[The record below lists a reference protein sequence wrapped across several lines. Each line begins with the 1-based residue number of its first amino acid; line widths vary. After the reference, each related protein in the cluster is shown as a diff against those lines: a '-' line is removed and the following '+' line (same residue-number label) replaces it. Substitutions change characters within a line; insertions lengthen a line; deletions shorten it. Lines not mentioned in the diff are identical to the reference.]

1 MLRATIFSFLSA
13 AVFLLKVVRLL
24 PTLGQTIPILSEVG
38 SVADVLDSLHS
49 RRHGQFLRQ
58 MLDHLAAGL
67 HTRPATRLPSPDSKG
82 DTSIFGFDNDPAGVP
97 DFDRLTASI
106 MEWERSLDVDH
117 IQAWMTI
124 PENEAGEDG
133 NMSQALDPF
142 NFSVP
147 FNGF

>member
-1 MLRATIFSFLSA
+1 M
-13 AVFLLKVVRLL
+13 
-24 PTLGQTIPILSEVG
+24 
-38 SVADVLDSLHS
+38 
-49 RRHGQFLRQ
+49 
-58 MLDHLAAGL
+58 
-67 HTRPATRLPSPDSKG
+67 
-82 DTSIFGFDNDPAGVP
+82 FGFDNDPAGVP